1 MPEKLILEILK
12 TLIPL
17 QEVNPLLS
25 KIVKASLEVS
35 KADRC
40 LILKYELDKK
50 NWKAISKYPEMEMLQ
65 NPFEKID
72 INIKEMSEPILWDP
86 KEKNSTHS
94 FKLPYPFCA
103 FPLYLPSL
111 QDFYGL
117 LYIDKYKTKQSFTK
131 KDTKEL
137 ISFANLASLCLE
149 NDTLFEK
156 SSIDE
161 LTKAYT
167 KSFFLTRLEEE
178 FQRAVRTKNSFGLFM
193 CDVDDFKE
201 INDTYG
207 HLKGDLILKNFVG
220 NIKKQLRVYDVI
232 GRFGGDEFM
241 ILLPGLDSSNLYN
254 VAKKMQDVLASE
266 NFEIEKPVTFSFGA
280 VSFPFHSA
288 KDIQELV
295 FQADMALYQAKQQ
308 GKGRVIVLGRQT
320 PIVSPY
326 VSQIPKYATSK
337 VEVSEFFQ
345 MKDTIFQLMKY
356 IEEISIEK
364 RELIYSKLNK
374 LKTFLENNFSI

>member
-17 QEVNPLLS
+17 QEVNALLS
-25 KIVKASLEVS
+25 KIASASLKVS

-40 LILKYELDKK
+40 FISKYEWDKK
-50 NWKAISKYPEMEMLQ
+50 NFKTIAKSPEFEKIE
-65 NPFEKID
+65 NPLEKID
-72 INIKEMSEPILWDP
+72 IKEITEPILFDP
-86 KEKNSTHS
+86 KEENKNYS
-94 FKLPYPFCA
+94 FKINYPFCV
-103 FPLYLPSL
+103 FPMYLPSL
-111 QDFYGL
+111 QNFFGVM
-117 LYIDKYKTKQSFTK
+117 YIDKHKTKKSFTK

-201 INDTYG
+201 INDKYG
-207 HLKGDLILKNFVG
+207 HLKGDLILKKFVG
-220 NIKKQLRVYDVI
+220 NIKKQLRIYDVI

-241 ILLPGLDSSNLYN
+241 ILLPGLDSSNLFN
-254 VAKKMQDVLASE
+254 VAKKMQDGLALE
-266 NFEIEKPVTFSFGA
+266 KFETEKPVTFSFGM

-288 KDIQELV
+288 KDIHDLI

-320 PIVSPY
+320 PIVSPH

-345 MKDTIFQLMKY
+345 IKDTIFQLMKDL
-356 IEEISIEK
+356 EGEFSIEK
-364 RELIYSKLNK
+364 KELIYTKLNK